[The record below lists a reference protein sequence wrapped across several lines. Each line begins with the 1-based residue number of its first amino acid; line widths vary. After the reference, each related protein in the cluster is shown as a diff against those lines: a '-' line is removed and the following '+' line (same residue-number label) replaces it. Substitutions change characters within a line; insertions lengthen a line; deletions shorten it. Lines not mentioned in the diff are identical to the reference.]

1 MNPFGTSRIRL
12 WSIGSFGATV
22 LILFAALTGSKLL
35 AQDASYRPPKV
46 ALLDGGPKAIYS
58 SDPDDSWNRIFYYL
72 FSRRIETRLSEQFPE
87 GAPFV
92 DGVSTRLFE
101 RDEIGDRAIDPL
113 YPSNFAN
120 SGKYLVLTDPAYA
133 NFKKALQDALDDN
146 VQRSPVARALMQSDL
161 WGAHDIVFVPFPRG
175 NEKDL
180 EQRRAIVLDLISR
193 LIKKIALT
201 PEEIKSLPDNY
212 SAALREHSFPDVFAK
227 ASEWTEVLWFYPRAH
242 DDLAGFRR
250 TSRVFLK
257 LKEPRRDVQT
267 FLNGIPDRQES
278 NPISGLH
285 GVALVT
291 QLLLI
296 DSNGQLEPTSLT
308 SEIQVRL
315 FETVNRDSIK
325 PNDGTLKA
333 TDGTFERARLQVC
346 EINRQLFLR
355 EPASGGLVQEDNNSR
370 AYGGHYGFA
379 EGEPVGQGGPNL
391 SMMVTSPVQ
400 VTLRARCAFC
410 HGDGLTQLMTFAIA
424 RAPHSHPPPVKQLN
438 SSEHETA
445 KLAIEQKEKQKEFQ
459 ALLAYFDRRIVRH

>member
-161 WGAHDIVFVPFPRG
+161 
-175 NEKDL
+175 
-180 EQRRAIVLDLISR
+180 
-193 LIKKIALT
+193 
-201 PEEIKSLPDNY
+201 
-212 SAALREHSFPDVFAK
+212 
-227 ASEWTEVLWFYPRAH
+227 
-242 DDLAGFRR
+242 
-250 TSRVFLK
+250 
-257 LKEPRRDVQT
+257 
-267 FLNGIPDRQES
+267 
-278 NPISGLH
+278 
-285 GVALVT
+285 
-291 QLLLI
+291 
-296 DSNGQLEPTSLT
+296 
-308 SEIQVRL
+308 
-315 FETVNRDSIK
+315 
-325 PNDGTLKA
+325 
-333 TDGTFERARLQVC
+333 
-346 EINRQLFLR
+346 
-355 EPASGGLVQEDNNSR
+355 
-370 AYGGHYGFA
+370 
-379 EGEPVGQGGPNL
+379 
-391 SMMVTSPVQ
+391 
-400 VTLRARCAFC
+400 
-410 HGDGLTQLMTFAIA
+410 
-424 RAPHSHPPPVKQLN
+424 
-438 SSEHETA
+438 
-445 KLAIEQKEKQKEFQ
+445 
-459 ALLAYFDRRIVRH
+459 